1 MRKTTCT
8 VVLAVMAAA
17 SLASEQ
23 PASDHPWYPSPQQ
36 VESDASEDTGAW
48 VSQSWRSN
56 QPWSA
61 DEEEKAAW
69 KPQDTPAIGLAFTP
83 ESNLD
88 EVDAAGLDV
97 MLSLAQQQESPWLA
111 KRQPPRRLGSLVDL
125 YRSVAR
131 GLSPF
136 VPNSK
141 NQVLSA
147 SPERRSGRRPA
158 ACRFGPFGLV
168 CWNAA
173 SRGAVMRQ
181 RSSQYGQ

>member
-1 MRKTTCT
+1 M
-8 VVLAVMAAA
+8 AAAA

-23 PASDHPWYPSPQQ
+23 PTSDHPWYPGPQP
-36 VESDASEDTGAW
+36 DASEDTGAW
-48 VSQSWRSN
+48 GS
-56 QPWSA
+56 QPWQTKQRWA
-61 DEEEKAAW
+61 GAEEEK
-69 KPQDTPAIGLAFTP
+69 TLGLTFTP
-83 ESNLD
+83 ETNLD

-97 MLSLAQQQESPWLA
+97 MLALAQQQESPWLA

-147 SPERRSGRRPA
+147 TPERRSGRRPA

-173 SRGAVMRQ
+173 RRGAVMRQ